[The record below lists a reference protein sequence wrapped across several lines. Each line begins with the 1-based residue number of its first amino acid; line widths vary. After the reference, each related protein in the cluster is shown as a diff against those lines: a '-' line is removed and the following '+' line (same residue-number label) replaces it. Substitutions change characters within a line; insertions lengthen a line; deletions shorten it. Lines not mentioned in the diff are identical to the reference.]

1 LVKPKNESGV
11 SEIRQRRGFLIVVVI
26 MFLLV
31 FGMVFSQAAFNL
43 TFLRP
48 GNTQQTFVFIALS
61 GLIFLLLV
69 ALGFVLLRNLLKLY
83 SEYRGG
89 VLGSMFRTK
98 MLVGALL
105 LSFAPVLFMFLFAYG
120 LMNRSIDKWFSRPV
134 EELRED
140 SSRVAALLTDYA
152 SSNARAE
159 AQSIAATELTKKSFE
174 TENFSGVL
182 TAFKQHE
189 PTLQG
194 GFAVA
199 LYDGEAVAAFH
210 MPAPWGTLRSHIP
223 ERIPENFVLRRGGTQ
238 YLIGESKVGP
248 KGRILV
254 ATPLPASLEQTMRKI
269 EDNQRM
275 YEDMGRDRKQVRSVY
290 MMFLLLITVVVL
302 FFATWLSLFIS
313 KLVTRPVSAL
323 AEATKELSR
332 GHFDYRIAVRAS
344 DELGELVNSFNRM
357 AEELENS
364 RKQIEASS
372 RDLAQANTALEQ
384 RRQQIETILE
394 SIPSGV
400 LSLDADQR
408 ILHSNRAFMAL
419 IQEPERKRTLQA
431 VSGAALQDLFGAE
444 AANELVPLLRK
455 ADRMSTTATQMELAG
470 KSGPLNLAI
479 TVASVKISGQRLGY
493 VMIFEDFTDLLRAQK
508 QSAWQEV
515 ARRVAHEI
523 KNPLTPIALSAD
535 RIRRH
540 LERGSPPDEASL
552 RIMHGCAET
561 IAGAVETVRQLVDE
575 FSTLARFPAARP
587 QPSDINSIIEGALQM
602 FHGRVD
608 GIHIETALASR
619 LPRVLADP
627 EAIKRA
633 IANLIDNAVEA
644 MEDSLLRELHIST
657 SLVESRDSVE
667 VIVADTGHG
676 VTSEMKE
683 KLFLPYFSTKKRGT
697 GLGLPIVSR
706 IVHEHNGNIRVE
718 ENEPMGSRFIVEL
731 PIALEAAASA
741 D

>member
-1 LVKPKNESGV
+1 
-11 SEIRQRRGFLIVVVI
+11 

-48 GNTQQTFVFIALS
+48 NNPQQTFVFVALS

-69 ALGFVLLRNLLKLY
+69 ALGFVLVRNLLKLY
-83 SEYRGG
+83 SEYRIG

-105 LSFAPVLFMFLFAYG
+105 LSFAPALFLFLFAYG

-134 EELRED
+134 EELRGD

-152 SSNARAE
+152 STNAHAE
-159 AQSIAATELTKKSFE
+159 AQSIAATELTRKSFE

-199 LYDGEAVAAFH
+199 LYDGAAVAAFH
-210 MPAPWGTLRSHIP
+210 MPAPWGTLRTHIP
-223 ERIPENFVLRRGGTQ
+223 EKIPPNFILRRGGTQ
-238 YLIGESKVGP
+238 YLIREAQVGT

-254 ATPLPASLEQTMRKI
+254 AAPLPASLEQTMRKI

-313 KLVTRPVSAL
+313 ILVTRPVSAL

-344 DELGELVNSFNRM
+344 DELGELVKSFNRM

-394 SIPSGV
+394 SIPNGV

-408 ILHSNRAFMAL
+408 ILHTNRAFTAL
-419 IQEPERKRTLQA
+419 IHEPERNGSFLVMT
-431 VSGAALQDLFGAE
+431 GATLQDLFGKE
-444 AANELVPLLRK
+444 VGNEFVPLLRK
-455 ADRMSTTATQMELAG
+455 ADRMGTTATQMELEG
-470 KSGPLNLAI
+470 KSGQLNLAI
-479 TVASVKISGQRLGY
+479 TVASVKIAGQQLGY

-552 RIMHGCAET
+552 TIMHGCAET
-561 IAGAVETVRQLVDE
+561 IAGAVEMVRKLVDE

-587 QPSDINSIIEGALQM
+587 QPSDINSIIESALQM
-602 FHGRVD
+602 FQGRVD
-608 GIHIETALASR
+608 GIHIRTSLAPN
-619 LPRVLADP
+619 LPQVLADT
-627 EAIKRA
+627 EAIRRA
-633 IANLIDNAVEA
+633 VANLIDNAVEA
-644 MEDSLLRELHIST
+644 MEGSLVRELHIST
-657 SLVESRDSVE
+657 ALLESRDSVE
-667 VIVADTGHG
+667 VAVADTGHG
-676 VTSEMKE
+676 VTNEMKE
-683 KLFLPYFSTKKRGT
+683 KLFLPYLDR
-697 GLGLPIVSR
+697 
-706 IVHEHNGNIRVE
+706 
-718 ENEPMGSRFIVEL
+718 
-731 PIALEAAASA
+731 
-741 D
+741 

>member
-1 LVKPKNESGV
+1 MSKVRSESGG

-140 SSRVAALLTDYA
+140 SSRVAALLTEYA
-152 SSNARAE
+152 SSNAHAE
-159 AQSIAATELTKKSFE
+159 AQSIAATDLTKKSFE
-174 TENFSGVL
+174 TQNFSGVL

-194 GFAVA
+194 GFAIA
-199 LYDGEAVAAFH
+199 LYDREAVAAFH
-210 MPAPWGTLRSHIP
+210 MPVPWGTLRSHVP
-223 ERIPENFVLRRGGTQ
+223 EKIAANFLLRWAGTQ
-238 YLIGESKVGP
+238 YLIGEAPVGK

-254 ATPLPASLEQTMRKI
+254 ATPLPPSLEQTMRKI

-275 YEDMGRDRKQVRSVY
+275 YEDMGRERKQVRSLY

-313 KLVTRPVSAL
+313 KLVTKPVSAL

-357 AEELENS
+357 AEQLENS
-364 RKQIEASS
+364 RRQIETSS
-372 RDLAQANTALEQ
+372 REVAQANTALEQ

-394 SIPSGV
+394 SIPNGV

-408 ILHSNRAFMAL
+408 ILHANRAFLAL
-419 IQEPERKRTLQA
+419 IQEPEKGRSLQG
-431 VSGAALQDLFGAE
+431 VSGATLEEVFGQDVT
-444 AANELVPLLRK
+444 NELIPLLRK
-455 ADRMSTTATQMELAG
+455 ADRMSTTATQMELSA
-470 KSGPLNLAI
+470 KSGQLNLAV
-479 TVASVKISGQRLGY
+479 TVASVKIAGQRLGY
-493 VMIFEDFTDLLRAQK
+493 VMVFEDFTDLLRAQK

-552 RIMHGCAET
+552 TIMHGCAET
-561 IAGAVETVRQLVDE
+561 IAGAVEMVRKLVDE

-587 QPSDINSIIEGALQM
+587 QPSNINSIIESALQM
-602 FHGRVD
+602 FQGRVD
-608 GIHIETALASR
+608 GIHIQTSLASN
-619 LPRVLADP
+619 LPQVLADT
-627 EAIKRA
+627 EAIRRA
-633 IANLIDNAVEA
+633 VANLIDNAVEA
-644 MEDSLLRELHIST
+644 MEGSLLRELHIST
-657 SLVESRDSVE
+657 ALVESRDSVE
-667 VIVADTGHG
+667 VVVADTGHG
-676 VTSEMKE
+676 VTNEMKE
-683 KLFLPYFSTKKRGT
+683 KLFLPYFSTKRRGT
-697 GLGLPIVSR
+697 GLGLPIVNR

-718 ENEPMGSRFIVEL
+718 KNEPMGSRFIVEL
-731 PIALEAAASA
+731 PIAVEAAASA